1 MKKKYEIEREGQ
13 IDFFNNFRIDY
24 LNNEVLI
31 DNTDGVWNGNL
42 FEFKLNID
50 NLNKV
55 FLIVKNVIRRIYI

>member
-1 MKKKYEIEREGQ
+1 MKKKYELEREGQ

-42 FEFKLNID
+42 FEFCNAG
-50 NLNKV
+50 
-55 FLIVKNVIRRIYI
+55 R